1 MDKLEN
7 LISNQKEAFEEE
19 PQEGHFSRFESKL
32 DQFHSVKK
40 RSLSTWTFLK
50 IASVLIIVLLSANLV
65 VNLYSGKK
73 VKRSQFYANSELNET
88 ANFYTIRINSGMSQL
103 KQMAD
108 QGIGSEQELVQV
120 KKEMDEMD
128 KLYQDLQKEY
138 SKNPNDERVVNAM
151 IEYYQTK
158 LNIINTIKSD
168 LENVKT
174 IKNKNHENKA
184 L

>member
-1 MDKLEN
+1 MDKLEKIFSEN
-7 LISNQKEAFEEE
+7 RDAFEEE
-19 PQEGHFSRFESKL
+19 PLEGHFERFETKL
-32 DQFHSVKK
+32 DQYNPVKK
-40 RSLSTWTFLK
+40 RKFKAWPFLK
-50 IASVLIIVLLSANLV
+50 IASVLIITLLV
-65 VNLYSGKK
+65 VNLLIYVIPAKK
-73 VKRSQFYANSELNET
+73 ANNVRQFANSELNET
-88 ANFYTIRINSGMSQL
+88 ANFYTVRINSGMSQL
-103 KQMAD
+103 KTMAD
-108 QGIGSEQELVQV
+108 QGIGSEQELLQV

-168 LENVKT
+168 LENIKT
-174 IKNKNHENKA
+174 IKNKNHENTQ